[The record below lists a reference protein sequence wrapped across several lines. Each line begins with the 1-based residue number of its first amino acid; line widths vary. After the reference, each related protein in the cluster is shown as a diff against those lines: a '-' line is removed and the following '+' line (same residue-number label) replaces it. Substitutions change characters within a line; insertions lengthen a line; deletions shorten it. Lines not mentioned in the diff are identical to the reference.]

1 MGTISTTK
9 KSFAEKTKSKARAK
23 VNAVKKSPVTA
34 RNNRSYRQMIGRI
47 DLWSTFKVSLCFHTG
62 AMLLSVIAMIVM
74 FIVASQV
81 GIVSNI
87 EKFLGTVV
95 EIKDF
100 SFLSFEVLQGLLLIG
115 FVAVALMTILSVTA
129 AALYNVF
136 AEAVGGIEIYVVEET
151 KSTKI

>member
-1 MGTISTTK
+1 MATPTTTK
-9 KSFAEKTKSKARAK
+9 KASTSRPLAKKKKPSSKT
-23 VNAVKKSPVTA
+23 
-34 RNNRSYRQMIGRI
+34 RNSRSYRQMIGRI

-62 AMLLSVIAMIVM
+62 AMLLSIIALIVM
-74 FIVASQV
+74 FFVASQV

-95 EIKDF
+95 EVKDF
-100 SFLSFEVLQGLLLIG
+100 SFLSFEVLQGVLLIG
-115 FVAVALMTILSVTA
+115 FVLVVLMTVLSVIA

>member
-1 MGTISTTK
+1 MATVTSTK
-9 KSFAEKTKSKARAK
+9 KTLASKPVLK
-23 VNAVKKSPVTA
+23 KKKSTSKS
-34 RNNRSYRQMIGRI
+34 RNNRSYRQMIGRV

-62 AMLLSVIAMIVM
+62 AMLLSVVALIVM
-74 FIVASQV
+74 FFVASQV

-95 EIKDF
+95 EVKDF
-100 SFLSFEVLQGLLLIG
+100 SFLSFEVLQGVLLIG
-115 FVAVALMTILSVTA
+115 FVLVVLMTVLSVIA

>member
-1 MGTISTTK
+1 MATPTTTK
-9 KSFAEKTKSKARAK
+9 KASTSRPL
-23 VNAVKKSPVTA
+23 VKKKKPSSKT

-62 AMLLSVIAMIVM
+62 AMLLSVIALIVM
-74 FIVASQV
+74 FFVASQV

-95 EIKDF
+95 EVKDF
-100 SFLSFEVLQGLLLIG
+100 SFLSFEVLQGVLLIG
-115 FVAVALMTILSVTA
+115 FVLVVLMTVLSVIA

>member
-1 MGTISTTK
+1 MATVSSTK
-9 KSFAEKTKSKARAK
+9 KTSAFKP
-23 VNAVKKSPVTA
+23 VVKKKKSTSKS

-62 AMLLSVIAMIVM
+62 AMLLSVVGLIVM
-74 FIVASQV
+74 FFVASQV

-95 EIKDF
+95 EVKDF
-100 SFLSFEVLQGLLLIG
+100 SFLSFEVLQGVLLIG
-115 FVAVALMTILSVTA
+115 FVFVVLMTVLTVVA

>member
-1 MGTISTTK
+1 VATSSK
-9 KSFAEKTKSKARAK
+9 KNKSLASKVVAKASAK
-23 VNAVKKSPVTA
+23 NKAQVSK

-62 AMLLSVIAMIVM
+62 AMLITVVATMVM
-74 FIVASQV
+74 FFVASSV
-81 GIVSNI
+81 GIVENI

-100 SFLSFEVLQGLLLIG
+100 SFLSFQVIQGILLVG
-115 FVAVALMTILSVTA
+115 FVMVALMTVITVIS
-129 AALYNVF
+129 AALYNIF

>member
-1 MGTISTTK
+1 MSI
-9 KSFAEKTKSKARAK
+9 
-23 VNAVKKSPVTA
+23 
-34 RNNRSYRQMIGRI
+34 
-47 DLWSTFKVSLCFHTG
+47 
-62 AMLLSVIAMIVM
+62 IALIVM
-74 FIVASQV
+74 FFVASQV

-95 EIKDF
+95 EVKDF
-100 SFLSFEVLQGLLLIG
+100 SFLSFEVLQGVLLIG
-115 FVAVALMTILSVTA
+115 FVLVVLMTVLSVIA